1 MISTKTGVGGKI
13 SVVENTIKMDAIE
26 SRREELL
33 ENKNDEIIDKSRRKA
48 NEPIEILHY
57 EWNKLPNL
65 NKYVKVNNYLP

>member
-57 EWNKLPNL
+57 E
-65 NKYVKVNNYLP
+65 